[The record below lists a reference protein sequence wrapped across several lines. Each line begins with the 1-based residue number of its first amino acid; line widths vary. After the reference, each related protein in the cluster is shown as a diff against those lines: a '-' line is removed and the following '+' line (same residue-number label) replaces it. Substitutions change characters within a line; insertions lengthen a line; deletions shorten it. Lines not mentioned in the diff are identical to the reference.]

1 MLDINKI
8 VQEYKEGKSIREIAD
23 IYSTYP
29 NKISR
34 LIKKTGTDL
43 RSKEEA
49 AKNAFDLG
57 KMQSPMLGKKRT
69 QAEKDNISTKRS
81 KQWKDMSPE
90 HFENFKKQAKDRWDS
105 HTESKK
111 EDMQKKAGAALR
123 KASTEGSKAEKFLH
137 KHLTRLGY
145 DVIMHKVGLIPGEK
159 YEIDFYLP
167 SMMVAIEIDGPQHFL
182 PIFGEKS
189 LSRNIKYDAV
199 KNGALISRGICVLR
213 VKYMIK
219 NSSQKIHRQLANMVV
234 DELIKIEQKFPE
246 PENRLIEV
254 EITNE

>member
-8 VQEYKEGKSIREIAD
+8 IEEYKEGKSIREIAD
-23 IYSTYP
+23 LYSTYP

-34 LIKKTGTDL
+34 LIKQTGMEL

-49 AKNAFDLG
+49 TKNAIELG
-57 KMQSPMLGKKRT
+57 KIQPPMLGKKRT
-69 QAEKDNISTKRS
+69 QVEKDNISNKRA
-81 KQWKDMSPE
+81 KQWRDMSPE
-90 HFENFKKQAKDRWDS
+90 RFENFKKQAKDRWDS

-111 EDMQKKAGAALR
+111 EDMQRKAGVALR
-123 KASTEGSKAEKFLH
+123 KASTEGSKAEKFLY
-137 KHLTRLGY
+137 KYLTRLGY

-189 LSRNIKYDAV
+189 LSRNIKYDAI

-213 VKYMIK
+213 IKYMIR
-219 NSSQKIHRQLANMVV
+219 NSSQKIHRQLAEMIVN
-234 DELIKIEQKFPE
+234 ELIKIEQKFPE
-246 PENRLIEV
+246 PEHRLIEV
-254 EITNE
+254 EIANE